1 MILALTIIFV
11 LLGSAALWWL
21 SGFDARV
28 TGENRQRDW
37 LRRATRCLVTLVL
50 LGPFFGINAVGAGY
64 AFIPLIIIIPA
75 SVGLIWSGC
84 LAELLSRT
92 WRQLV
97 DPDDQREIDPHAE
110 ARNLDRVASLLKS
123 GQHEEAVQL
132 CAALRESGGAS
143 GQVLDTMLARA
154 GIAVESPRLS
164 KPLNDAHRARMA
176 GNFAEAEGILNSL
189 LAENPSD
196 VEAAMMLMR
205 LYAQDLR
212 RIDKAREVL
221 RALHLQP
228 HVSSAH
234 IEYAERSLND
244 WSQPPKPEPAPQLL
258 PESVDA
264 LLAGGFLG
272 SAIETLERTTAE
284 QPDDFDSWLKL
295 AEAYAVYSANV
306 PRAEKIIRQIEGNR
320 AFSAEQIQAAKAK
333 LAEWREARSRG
344 TATLP
349 PHGSVR
355 PPGLT

>member
-1 MILALTIIFV
+1 M
-11 LLGSAALWWL
+11 WWL
-21 SGFDARV
+21 SGFDSRV
-28 TGENRQRDW
+28 TGEDKTRDFS
-37 LRRATRCLVTLVL
+37 RRLIRCLGTLALMGVL
-50 LGPFFGINAVGAGY
+50 FGPSAVGVGY
-64 AFIPLIIIIPA
+64 AFAPLLVIIPTSIA
-75 SVGLIWSGC
+75 LIWCGC
-84 LAELLSRT
+84 LAELLSKIFRC
-92 WRQLV
+92 LV
-97 DPDDQREIDPHAE
+97 DSEDQREFDPHQE

-143 GQVLDTMLARA
+143 GQLLDTMLARA

-164 KPLNDAHRARMA
+164 KPLNDAHCARMA
-176 GNFAEAEGILNSL
+176 GDFAEAERILKSL
-189 LAENPSD
+189 FAENPSD

-212 RIDKAREVL
+212 RSDKATEVL
-221 RALHLQP
+221 RALRQQP

-244 WSQPPKPEPAPQLL
+244 WSQPPKPELAPQPL

-264 LLAGGFLG
+264 LLADGFLG
-272 SAIETLERTTAE
+272 SAIEKLERKTAE
-284 QPDDFDSWLKL
+284 QPDDFDSWVKL
-295 AEAYAVYSANV
+295 AEAHAVYAANV
-306 PRAEKIIRQIEGNR
+306 PRAEKIIRQIESNR
-320 AFSAEQIQAAKAK
+320 AFSAGQIQAAKAK
-333 LAEWREARSRG
+333 LAEWRQARLRG